1 MKEIHFIRHAQSLG
15 NLGLRT
21 KNISS
26 IDLSEYGYQQ
36 AKDLIHQI
44 PYTPELIIHS
54 TYIRTK
60 LTAQPIIQ
68 HHNITN
74 VQEWDDLKELSYLD
88 PLKWDNSTHDE
99 RQPAIDNFWNRCDP
113 YHKDGE
119 AESFNQTLQR
129 VKNTIDRLDKL
140 SEKKILVFTH
150 GQFLQIM
157 RLYLM
162 LGDNPKEIMSRFR
175 EEDRKH
181 PIQNAGI
188 YTYDRL
194 INL

>member
-1 MKEIHFIRHAQSLG
+1 MKQIHFIRHAQSLG

-21 KNISS
+21 KNISE
-26 IDLSEYGYQQ
+26 IDLSEHGYQQ
-36 AKDLIHQI
+36 AKDLIHKI
-44 PYTPELIIHS
+44 PYIPDLVIHS

-60 LTAQPIIQ
+60 LTAQPIID

-74 VQEWDDLKELSYLD
+74 VQEWEDLRELSYLN

-99 RQPAIDNFWNRCDP
+99 RQPAIDYFWHKCDP
-113 YHKDGE
+113 HHKDGE

-129 VKNTIDRLDKL
+129 VKNSIKRLN
-140 SEKKILVFTH
+140 EVEERKILVFTH

-162 LGDNPKEIMSRFR
+162 IGDNPKEIMSKFR
-175 EEDRKH
+175 EEDKKY
-181 PIQNAGI
+181 PIQNAEI
-188 YTYDRL
+188 YTYESL
-194 INL
+194 IKM